1 MSDSVD
7 PDVSPRASRR
17 RSGAT
22 RTIPEHPLADVHSAG
37 IHEEGELRFAFFIAR
52 CCKIG
57 RFVYVDP
64 SRMLDFFRNHQRLM
78 MALLILIVVPGLGI
92 VGIQGFSS
100 FFDASAN
107 VASVNGHNI
116 PRAEYDN
123 AMRQQLDRARQ
134 MLGAQFDPKMFDTP
148 AMRASLIDSLVQQRV
163 LADEVRRQHL
173 TAPDEAVRRAL
184 LADPT
189 IASLRKPDGTI
200 DVDRYKEL
208 LAMQGM
214 TPDQYDERV
223 RYGLASQ
230 QLPGSIQ
237 DSSFTSKALAQ
248 SLTEIADQRRD
259 VQGLAFRT
267 ADYAAKIQPTDA
279 QLKSYYDAHRTDFAT
294 PESASIQYLVLSPE
308 TLSAAI
314 KPTDADLKKF
324 YDDNIARFRTQA
336 EVRASHIL
344 IVAPK
349 DASAADQA
357 KARQKADDILAQV
370 KAHPDQFAQIAQKNS
385 QDPGSASKGGDL
397 GYFSRGMIAG
407 GQSFDDAAF
416 ALKKGEVSSVVH
428 TDFGYHIIQATDVKP
443 AATQPFSEVKDTI
456 AKDYVAQQAAKNL
469 SEDAEGFTA
478 LVYEKSKTLQ
488 PAADKYGL
496 QLQSATVTPK
506 PNPQTPATN
515 PLNNPK
521 FLSAIFATD
530 ATDARNNTQAI
541 DVGNNMLIAGRVT
554 DYKAATVPPLDAVKN
569 AVRQKVIA
577 EEAAQAARKDG
588 EAKLADLQKTKATTG
603 FSSVSVASRNDAQ
616 GMPPAALS
624 AIFKADS
631 SKLPAY
637 VGVDLG
643 AEGYAIYRVNSVE
656 KPQPVTA
663 DRLTGAQ
670 QQIAQVYAQA
680 DMESYLDALKAR
692 SKVKVNEAA
701 PATSDQSQ

>member
-1 MSDSVD
+1 
-7 PDVSPRASRR
+7 
-17 RSGAT
+17 
-22 RTIPEHPLADVHSAG
+22 
-37 IHEEGELRFAFFIAR
+37 
-52 CCKIG
+52 
-57 RFVYVDP
+57 
-64 SRMLDFFRNHQRLM
+64 MLDFFRNHQRLM

-100 FFDASAN
+100 FFDESAN

-123 AMRQQLDRARQ
+123 AMRQQVDRARQ

-148 AMRASLIDSLVQQRV
+148 AMRATLIDSLVQQRV
-163 LADEVRRQHL
+163 LYDETQRLHL
-173 TAPDEAVRRAL
+173 TASDEAVRRSL

-200 DVDRYKEL
+200 DVERYKEL

-223 RYGLASQ
+223 RYDLASQ
-230 QLPGSIQ
+230 QIPASIQ
-237 DSSFTSKALAQ
+237 ESSFTSKALAQ
-248 SLTEIADQRRD
+248 NLSEIADQRRD
-259 VQGLAFRT
+259 VQGLAFHT
-267 ADYAAKIQPTDA
+267 ADYTAKVQPSDA

-314 KPTDADLKKF
+314 KPTDADLRKF
-324 YDDNIARFRTQA
+324 YDDNIARFKTQA
-336 EVRASHIL
+336 QVRVSHIL
-344 IVAPK
+344 ITASK

-357 KARQKADDILAQV
+357 KAKQKAEDLLEQV

-385 QDPGSASKGGDL
+385 QDPGSAAKGGDL

-407 GQSFDDAAF
+407 GQAFDDAAF
-416 ALKKGEVSSVVH
+416 ALKKGEISDVVH
-428 TDFGYHIIQATDVKP
+428 TDFGYHIIEATDVKP
-443 AATQPFSEVKDTI
+443 SVTQPFSDVKDALT
-456 AKDYVAQQAAKNL
+456 KDYVTQQAAKNL
-469 SEDAEGFTA
+469 SEDADGFTA

-496 QLQSATVTPK
+496 QMQTATVSPK
-506 PNPQTPATN
+506 PDPKLPPTSPV
-515 PLNNPK
+515 NNPK
-521 FLSAIFATD
+521 FLSAIFASD
-530 ATDARNNTQAI
+530 ATNARNNTQAI
-541 DVGNNMLIAGRVT
+541 DIGNSVLVAGRVT
-554 DYKAATVPPLDAVKN
+554 DYKPASVPALDTIKD

-588 EAKLADLQKTKATTG
+588 EAKLADLQKSKATTG
-603 FSSVSVASRNDAQ
+603 FSSVSVVSRNDSQ
-616 GMPPAALS
+616 GLPPAALS
-624 AIFKADS
+624 VIFRADS

-643 AEGYAIYRVNSVE
+643 NDGYAIYRVNGIE
-656 KPQPVTA
+656 NPQPVNA
-663 DRLTGAQ
+663 DRLAGAE

-680 DMESYLDALKAR
+680 DMESYLEALKAR
-692 SKVKVNEAA
+692 SKVKVNQA
-701 PATSDQSQ
+701 PASSDQAQ